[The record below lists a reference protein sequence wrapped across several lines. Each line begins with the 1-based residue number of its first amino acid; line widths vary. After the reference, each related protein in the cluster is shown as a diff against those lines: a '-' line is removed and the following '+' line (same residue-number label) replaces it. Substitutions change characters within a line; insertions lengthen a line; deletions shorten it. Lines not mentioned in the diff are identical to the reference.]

1 MSLISELYSAK
12 IELCLMK
19 EELEQLK
26 EEYNNYRRIIESK
39 SNNKKVRCIKDHINW
54 YNRDDLKRMA
64 NQVSE
69 EEWLD
74 DYCNTARRQEAKR
87 RSKQR
92 EEEKEKEKEKR
103 AAERKALDE
112 LMEKERRERAKKE
125 TEN

>member
-39 SNNKKVRCIKDHINW
+39 SNNKKVRFIKDHINW
-54 YNRDDLKRMA
+54 YDRDDLKRMA

-92 EEEKEKEKEKR
+92 EEDKEKKKR

-112 LMEKERRERAKKE
+112 LMEKERRERARKN